1 MFVSRISR
9 IALVALAFVALSS
22 PASAAPNFKGKSP
35 ADYYKSLISKTFSKT
50 WSNVLSGDHDV
61 AGTKLRVS
69 VKLYLF
75 PGNRYLG
82 VYWQGRKV
90 PSRSGGQ
97 GFADTIEK
105 FVQGTW
111 SVSGQKLVLSGFAT
125 AIANGRGVDITLARD
140 FGTVSMRS
148 RQIVLRDVGTSA
160 GHEVM
165 RRVLRRNNIRP
176 QF

>member
-1 MFVSRISR
+1 MYALRISR
-9 IALVALAFVALSS
+9 LALVTIALVALSS
-22 PASAAPNFKGKSP
+22 PALAAPNFKGKSP
-35 ADYYKSLISKTFSKT
+35 ASYYKSLISKTFGKT
-50 WSNVLSGDHDV
+50 WSNVLSGDHDL
-61 AGTKLRVS
+61 AGTKIRVS

-105 FVQGTW
+105 FIQGTW
-111 SVSGQKLVLSGFAT
+111 SVSGQKLVLTGFGS

-148 RQIVLRDVGTSA
+148 KGVVLRDVGTSA

-165 RRVLRRNNIRP
+165 RRVLRRNNIKP
-176 QF
+176 IF